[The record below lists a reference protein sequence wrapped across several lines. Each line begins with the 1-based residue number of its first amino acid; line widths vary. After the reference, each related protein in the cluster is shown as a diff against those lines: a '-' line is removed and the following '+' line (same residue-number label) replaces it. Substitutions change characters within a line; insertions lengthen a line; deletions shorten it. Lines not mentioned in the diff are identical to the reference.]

1 LDNSI
6 DESIIQSPSLSPIRL
21 LPTIA
26 ARVFIKKNK
35 KSLATP
41 KNAKLDP
48 NKDYVIFKHDLV
60 ELVCKKLDIL
70 FDPFEQPNIKFLCAW
85 RTVAS
90 VNSTTKK
97 PLSPSEY
104 SDLDD
109 EGDYEAIQQLIESS
123 EVSSKNG
130 AAKMILLISA
140 AITIDNEGPSN
151 TFEEDLHPH
160 STTDPQA
167 IGGSPKRRVR
177 HSIARMFANL
187 S

>member
-1 LDNSI
+1 
-6 DESIIQSPSLSPIRL
+6 
-21 LPTIA
+21 
-26 ARVFIKKNK
+26 V
-35 KSLATP
+35 
-41 KNAKLDP
+41 KLNP
-48 NKDYVIFKHDLV
+48 NKDYAVFKYDLV
-60 ELVCKKLDIL
+60 ELVCKKLDII

-97 PLSPSEY
+97 PFSPSEY

-123 EVSSKNG
+123 EVISKNG
-130 AAKMILLISA
+130 AAKMILLVSA
-140 AITIDNEGPSN
+140 AITIDNEAGPSN

-160 STTDPQA
+160 SEVDLQA
-167 IGGSPKRRVR
+167 IGKRRVL
-177 HSIARMFANL
+177 HSITSNL